1 MNKDTP
7 KARYI
12 DREQKEFTRRLFFSI
27 FEIVSSFTKSNS
39 SLEDHDER
47 TTKPTSMIP
56 PNDPETAFMAGLTP
70 IVFPA
75 AATAAAPVVVVV
87 APEFSFADGI
97 NKSKE
102 EEEEYDVDAGNEEDT
117 TQAEDASSRRE

>member
-27 FEIVSSFTKSNS
+27 FEIVSSFTNSNS
-39 SLEDHDER
+39 SPEDHDER

-75 AATAAAPVVVVV
+75 AATAAAPVVVV
-87 APEFSFADGI
+87 AEFSFADGI

-102 EEEEYDVDAGNEEDT
+102 EEEEEYDVDAGNEEDP

>member
-1 MNKDTP
+1 M
-7 KARYI
+7 
-12 DREQKEFTRRLFFSI
+12 L
-27 FEIVSSFTKSNS
+27 
-39 SLEDHDER
+39 LER
-47 TTKPTSMIP
+47 TLSSKPTSMIP

-75 AATAAAPVVVVV
+75 AATTAVPVVVV
-87 APEFSFADGI
+87 AEFSFADGI

-102 EEEEYDVDAGNEEDT
+102 EEEEDDVDAGNEEDP

>member
-39 SLEDHDER
+39 SPEDHDER

-102 EEEEYDVDAGNEEDT
+102 EEEEYDVDAGNEEDP

>member
-75 AATAAAPVVVVV
+75 AATAAAPVVVV

-102 EEEEYDVDAGNEEDT
+102 EEEEEYDVDAGNEEDP

>member
-39 SLEDHDER
+39 SPEDHDER

-75 AATAAAPVVVVV
+75 AATAAAPVVVV
-87 APEFSFADGI
+87 APEFYFADGI

-102 EEEEYDVDAGNEEDT
+102 EEEEYDVDAGNEEDP

>member
-1 MNKDTP
+1 VNKDTP

-27 FEIVSSFTKSNS
+27 FEIVSSFTKSNF

-75 AATAAAPVVVVV
+75 AATAAAPVVVV
-87 APEFSFADGI
+87 AEFSFADGI

-102 EEEEYDVDAGNEEDT
+102 EEEEYDVDAGNEEDP

>member
-1 MNKDTP
+1 M
-7 KARYI
+7 
-12 DREQKEFTRRLFFSI
+12 L
-27 FEIVSSFTKSNS
+27 
-39 SLEDHDER
+39 LER
-47 TTKPTSMIP
+47 TLSSKPTSMIP

-75 AATAAAPVVVVV
+75 AATTAVPVVVVV

-102 EEEEYDVDAGNEEDT
+102 EEEEEYDVDAGNEEDP

>member
-1 MNKDTP
+1 VNKDTP

-39 SLEDHDER
+39 SPEDHDER

-87 APEFSFADGI
+87 AEFSFADGI

-102 EEEEYDVDAGNEEDT
+102 EEEEYDVDAGNEEDP

>member
-1 MNKDTP
+1 
-7 KARYI
+7 
-12 DREQKEFTRRLFFSI
+12 
-27 FEIVSSFTKSNS
+27 
-39 SLEDHDER
+39 
-47 TTKPTSMIP
+47 MIP

-75 AATAAAPVVVVV
+75 ATAAAPVVVVVV

-97 NKSKE
+97 NKPKG
-102 EEEEYDVDAGNEEDT
+102 EEEEYDVDAGNEEDP

>member
-1 MNKDTP
+1 VNKDTP

-39 SLEDHDER
+39 SPEDHDER

-102 EEEEYDVDAGNEEDT
+102 EEEEYDVDAGNEEDP

>member
-39 SLEDHDER
+39 SPEDHDER

-75 AATAAAPVVVVV
+75 AATAAAPVVVV
-87 APEFSFADGI
+87 AEFSFADGI

-102 EEEEYDVDAGNEEDT
+102 EEEYDVDAGNEEDPAA
-117 TQAEDASSRRE
+117 AEDASPRRE

>member
-1 MNKDTP
+1 M
-7 KARYI
+7 
-12 DREQKEFTRRLFFSI
+12 L
-27 FEIVSSFTKSNS
+27 
-39 SLEDHDER
+39 LER
-47 TTKPTSMIP
+47 TLSSKPTSMIP

-75 AATAAAPVVVVV
+75 AATAAAPVVVV

-102 EEEEYDVDAGNEEDT
+102 EEEEDDVDAGNEEDP

>member
-39 SLEDHDER
+39 SPEAHDER

-70 IVFPA
+70 IVLA
-75 AATAAAPVVVVV
+75 AATAAAPVVVV

-97 NKSKE
+97 NKPKG
-102 EEEEYDVDAGNEEDT
+102 EEEEYDVDAGNEEDP

>member
-1 MNKDTP
+1 
-7 KARYI
+7 
-12 DREQKEFTRRLFFSI
+12 
-27 FEIVSSFTKSNS
+27 
-39 SLEDHDER
+39 
-47 TTKPTSMIP
+47 MIP

-87 APEFSFADGI
+87 VAPEFSFADGR
-97 NKSKE
+97 NKSK
-102 EEEEYDVDAGNEEDT
+102 EEEEYDVDAGNEEDP

>member
-39 SLEDHDER
+39 SPEDHDER

-70 IVFPA
+70 IVLA
-75 AATAAAPVVVVV
+75 AATAAAPVVVV

-97 NKSKE
+97 NKPKG
-102 EEEEYDVDAGNEEDT
+102 EEEEYDVDAGNEEDP

>member
-1 MNKDTP
+1 M
-7 KARYI
+7 
-12 DREQKEFTRRLFFSI
+12 L
-27 FEIVSSFTKSNS
+27 
-39 SLEDHDER
+39 LER
-47 TTKPTSMIP
+47 TLSSKPTSMIP

-75 AATAAAPVVVVV
+75 AATAAAPVVVV
-87 APEFSFADGI
+87 AEFSFADGI

-102 EEEEYDVDAGNEEDT
+102 EEEEYDVDAGNEEDP

>member
-1 MNKDTP
+1 M
-7 KARYI
+7 
-12 DREQKEFTRRLFFSI
+12 L
-27 FEIVSSFTKSNS
+27 
-39 SLEDHDER
+39 LER
-47 TTKPTSMIP
+47 TLSSKPTSMIP

-75 AATAAAPVVVVV
+75 AATAAAPVVVV

-102 EEEEYDVDAGNEEDT
+102 EEEYDVDAGNEEDP

>member
-39 SLEDHDER
+39 SLEDER

-75 AATAAAPVVVVV
+75 AATAAAPVVVV
-87 APEFSFADGI
+87 ADFSFADGI

-102 EEEEYDVDAGNEEDT
+102 EEEEEYDVDAGNEEDP